1 MVWSDSSYRCT
12 PWLIKYGGVGI
23 IIEIWSS
30 MSAFGCKAPDHQ
42 PLHTRFK
49 RLLTIEYVQLSFV
62 LTHILNL
69 NFVYIYFLKVEA
81 ITVTEI
87 ANNTANGSTIKLG
100 CTLTGI
106 AK

>member
-1 MVWSDSSYRCT
+1 
-12 PWLIKYGGVGI
+12 
-23 IIEIWSS
+23 
-30 MSAFGCKAPDHQ
+30 MSAHGCQAPDHQ

-49 RLLTIEYVQLSFV
+49 CPLTIEYFQLSFV

-81 ITVTEI
+81 ITVTET
-87 ANNTANGSTIKLG
+87 ANNTANGNTIKLG
-100 CTLTGI
+100 CTLTGM